1 MEVNRF
7 GSLHINTGEVNK
19 ASLQNQIR
27 YEMKPPGFCFGRLMK
42 IPKSNEPKIQELLG
56 ETQEEL
62 YFVASL
68 YKSYC
73 LDLRSV
79 HIWDNLIITQL
90 VVLTFLHIES
100 SCFQDVLSLPSTLAF
115 DYTSSDELLSH
126 FLLFLPFQR
135 GEPFFFFQQ
144 FFYDQCSCHTCI
156 FYLLWY
162 FTANLW
168 KRFYY
173 LQFF

>member
-1 MEVNRF
+1 
-7 GSLHINTGEVNK
+7 
-19 ASLQNQIR
+19 
-27 YEMKPPGFCFGRLMK
+27 MKPPGFCFGRLMK

-135 GEPFFFFQQ
+135 RKPFFFFFSNSFMTSVLVILAYFISFGTLQQ
-144 FFYDQCSCHTCI
+144 ICGKDFIIFNFFKTWKEHR
-156 FYLLWY
+156 
-162 FTANLW
+162 NLGGGVW
-168 KRFYY
+168 I
-173 LQFF
+173 